1 MKLTILGIIAAT
13 IVAFA
18 LQSSSAQAPETIKA
32 RGCLQGNGSNENPWA
47 LRGVVLPS
55 PPGVAP
61 AGAAGARG
69 DGGARGAGG
78 RGRGDAAGPVANA
91 ADGGRGAAGG
101 GRGDGGRGD
110 GAGRGATP
118 PPPAPAPPPQPPQD
132 FRLTGVDMTPWRNM
146 FVEVEGTLGPR
157 PTSGLREFQVS
168 SARSAYGECR

>member
-1 MKLTILGIIAAT
+1 MKLTILGTIAAAV
-13 IVAFA
+13 VALG
-18 LQSSSAQAPETIKA
+18 LQSSPAQAPETIKA

-78 RGRGDAAGPVANA
+78 RGRGDAAGPGAAAAN
-91 ADGGRGAAGG
+91 GGRGATGG
-101 GRGDGGRGD
+101 AGRGDGAGGD
-110 GAGRGATP
+110 GAGRGAA
-118 PPPAPAPPPQPPQD
+118 PAPAPAPPQPPQD
-132 FRLTGVDMTPWRNM
+132 LWLTAIDMSPWRNM